1 MRTFRAERACGP
13 LSCGTDLIRNSTQIV
28 VSFNIYVQQDTN
40 RRPTKRLRRNRSE
53 QIGFSGSFIPTGGQ
67 SYDSKWGIFVSIWYQ
82 RG

>member
-40 RRPTKRLRRNRSE
+40 RRPTKRRGGTDLNKSAFREVLYPPGDKVMIQN
-53 QIGFSGSFIPTGGQ
+53 GAFS
-67 SYDSKWGIFVSIWYQ
+67 
-82 RG
+82 